1 MNKKT
6 VADIDVKGKR
16 VLVRVDFN
24 LPTDPRTGDI
34 SDDSRI
40 RAALPTLEYL
50 LDRAASLVLCSHLGR
65 PKGKVVDSLRMAPI
79 GERLAEL
86 IEREVS
92 TASCC
97 TGRDVKSKVEEL
109 SAGEILLLENLRFH
123 AEEESNDPG
132 FAGELASL
140 GEIFVNDAFGT
151 AHRAHASTVGVARY
165 LPAVAGF
172 LMERELRYLSLAA
185 GAPAHPFVAIL
196 GGAKISDKMAV
207 VENLL
212 DRIDVLL
219 IGGGMAATFLKAKG
233 YEIGRSLLEEESLE
247 FVAGIMEKAEKKG
260 TSVVLP
266 EDVVVADRFD
276 AEAAAETVPIDEV
289 PPEGHILDVG
299 PCTIET
305 FGRHL
310 EKSKTVFWNGPMGVH
325 EFPTFAG
332 GTRNLAGIM
341 AGLDA
346 TTIVGG
352 GSTAEAVINL
362 SLAGEMD
369 HVSTGGGASLEFVEG
384 KTLPGVA
391 ALQDKEE
398 V

>member
-24 LPTDPRTGDI
+24 LPTDPRTGGI

-40 RAALPTLEYL
+40 RAALPTLKYL
-50 LDRAASLVLCSHLGR
+50 LDRNARLVLCSHLGR

-79 GERLAEL
+79 GERLSQL
-86 IEREVS
+86 IRREVA
-92 TASCC
+92 TTSCC
-97 TGRDVKSKVEEL
+97 IGPDARSEAERL
-109 SAGEILLLENLRFH
+109 APGEILLLENLRFH
-123 AEEESNDPG
+123 SEEESNDPD
-132 FAGELASL
+132 FARELASL

-151 AHRAHASTVGVARY
+151 AHRAHASTVGVAQY

-260 TSVVLP
+260 ASMVLP

-289 PPEGHILDVG
+289 APEGHILDVG
-299 PCTIET
+299 PRTIET

-332 GTRNLAGIM
+332 GTRNLAGMM